1 LNTACARD
9 IIGVLGKLLS
19 GGSVMMHPRLSLFER
34 LAQAEAGTASDD
46 VSDGVVD
53 GAGEETHAMIGD
65 DIRAQ
70 RFSTR
75 LWGGLHAREVTAF
88 LDEVADAVD
97 STQRQNI
104 ELKRQVRVLHD
115 KVQALTA
122 SMKDAGSIPHALPR
136 ADSSDLVAMDRDA
149 VEKEAAIA
157 GRLEALRSA
166 ALQEVEALLHD
177 AQTRTQALTD
187 AAHERAAAIVRDAE
201 ALKCQRQQEAEA
213 LVAEATVT
221 ADSIVTAARDQEA
234 MLRREID
241 RLADSRLRLFD
252 DVRATVEACGEW
264 LATVDPRPRHDADP
278 TNLSGSVTNGAL
290 ATADE
295 SPVG

>member
-1 LNTACARD
+1 
-9 IIGVLGKLLS
+9 
-19 GGSVMMHPRLSLFER
+19 MMHPRLSLFER

-75 LWGGLHAREVTAF
+75 LWGGLNAREVTAF

-97 STQRQNI
+97 TTQRQNI
-104 ELKRQVRVLHD
+104 ELKRQVGVLQA
-115 KVQALTA
+115 KVQALTSA
-122 SMKDAGSIPHALPR
+122 MKDAGSPLHAAPS
-136 ADSSDLVAMDRDA
+136 ADTRLMAMGRDA
-149 VEKEAAIA
+149 VEKEAAVA

-177 AQTRTQALTD
+177 AQTRTQSLTD
-187 AAHERAAAIVRDAE
+187 AAHERAAAIVREAE
-201 ALKCQRQQEAEA
+201 ALKCQRQQEAEE
-213 LVAEATVT
+213 LVGEATVT
-221 ADSIVTAARDQEA
+221 AESIVTAARDQQA

-241 RLADSRLRLFD
+241 RLAESRCRLFD
-252 DVRATVEACGEW
+252 EVRATVEACGEW
-264 LATVDPRPRHDADP
+264 LATVDPRPRNDADP

>member
-1 LNTACARD
+1 
-9 IIGVLGKLLS
+9 
-19 GGSVMMHPRLSLFER
+19 MMHPRLTLFER
-34 LAQAEAGTASDD
+34 LAQAEACTASDD
-46 VSDGVVD
+46 VSDGVLD
-53 GAGEETHAMIGD
+53 GEGEETHAMIGD

-75 LWGGLHAREVTAF
+75 LWGGLNAREVTAF

-97 STQRQNI
+97 TTQRQNI
-104 ELKRQVRVLHD
+104 ELKRQVGVLQA
-115 KVQALTA
+115 KVQTLTSA
-122 SMKDAGSIPHALPR
+122 MKEAGSPLHALPS
-136 ADSSDLVAMDRDA
+136 ADSSHLVSMDRDA
-149 VEKEAAIA
+149 VEREAAVA

-166 ALQEVEALLHD
+166 ALQEVEALLHE

-187 AAHERAAAIVRDAE
+187 AAHERAAAIVRE
-201 ALKCQRQQEAEA
+201 ADTLKGQRQQEAEV

-241 RLADSRLRLFD
+241 RLAESRFRLFD
-252 DVRATVEACGEW
+252 EVQATLAACGEW
-264 LATVDPRPRHDADP
+264 LTTVDPHQPRQRNGADP
-278 TNLSGSVTNGAL
+278 TKLSGSVTNGAL

-295 SPVG
+295 RPVG

>member
-1 LNTACARD
+1 
-9 IIGVLGKLLS
+9 
-19 GGSVMMHPRLSLFER
+19 MMHPRLNLFER
-34 LAQAEAGTASDD
+34 LAQAEARTANDD
-46 VSDGVVD
+46 VSDGVLE
-53 GAGEETHAMIGD
+53 GEGEETQAMIGD

-75 LWGGLHAREVTAF
+75 LWGGLNAREVTAF

-97 STQRQNI
+97 TTQRQNI
-104 ELKRQVRVLHD
+104 ELKRQVGVLQA
-115 KVQALTA
+115 KVQALT
-122 SMKDAGSIPHALPR
+122 SVMKDAGSPPQALPSG
-136 ADSSDLVAMDRDA
+136 DGCHLMSMGRDA
-149 VEKEAAIA
+149 AEKEAAVV

-166 ALQEVEALLHD
+166 ALQEVEGLLHD
-177 AQTRTQALTD
+177 AQTRTQALTE

-201 ALKCQRQQEAEA
+201 ALRGQRQREAEE

-221 ADSIVTAARDQEA
+221 AESIVTAARDQQA
-234 MLRREID
+234 MLGREID
-241 RLADSRLRLFD
+241 RLAESRCRLFD
-252 DVRATVEACGEW
+252 EVRATVEACGEW

-295 SPVG
+295 SAAG